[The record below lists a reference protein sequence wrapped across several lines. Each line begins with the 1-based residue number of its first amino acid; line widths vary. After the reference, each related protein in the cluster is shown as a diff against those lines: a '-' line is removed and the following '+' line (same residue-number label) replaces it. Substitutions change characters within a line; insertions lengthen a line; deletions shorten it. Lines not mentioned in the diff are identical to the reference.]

1 MLIDLLRLLLA
12 LVACIV
18 LTLVFTLSVT
28 PDSLFEGTPLGIAFT
43 LFTLILTV
51 AAIVQG
57 LAGIVSDLLDACE
70 MRTGWVLRF
79 VRTAR
84 EKGHTVPGQPRP
96 KPLRSVG

>member
-12 LVACIV
+12 LVACV
-18 LTLVFTLSVT
+18 ALTLVFTLSVT
-28 PDSLFEGTPLGIAFT
+28 PDTLFDGTPLDITFT
-43 LFTLILTV
+43 VFTLILTV
-51 AAIVQG
+51 AAVVQG

-70 MRTGWVLRF
+70 MRTGWVLRL

-84 EKGHTVPGQPRP
+84 ENEHTAPGQPRP